1 MMIDDVSHKWVLLE
15 MFNRFQQISRVS
27 FSIFQHLSAVCS
39 LASCEG
45 WMKSTSLETVPSS
58 VRFDG
63 CRHVFYCIQPVL
75 PTNPRDAFR
84 GSETTLSKMTAM
96 VITHHMDL
104 MCLRIAIVQLFTKG
118 ASWRAAITTY
128 LINVDSTLDAPNPF
142 ISLYLYYPCGKM
154 KQTMPTAGYSHN
166 SHEAKQESEVSED
179 GTNGRSC
186 KCERS
191 S

>member
-1 MMIDDVSHKWVLLE
+1 MSPARDV
-15 MFNRFQQISRVS
+15 QQISTDFKS
-27 FSIFQHLSAVCS
+27 FFQHLSASAVCS

-58 VRFDG
+58 VSFDG
-63 CRHVFYCIQPVL
+63 CRHVFCCVQPVL
-75 PTNPRDAFR
+75 PPNPRDAFR

-104 MCLRIAIVQLFTKG
+104 MCLRIAIVQLFTEG

-128 LINVDSTLDAPNPF
+128 LINVASTLDAPNPF
-142 ISLYLYYPCGKM
+142 ISFCLYCPCGKM

-166 SHEAKQESEVSED
+166 SHEAKQSEVSED

>member
-1 MMIDDVSHKWVLLE
+1 MSPARDV
-15 MFNRFQQISRVS
+15 QQISTDFKS
-27 FSIFQHLSAVCS
+27 FFQHLSASFSCVQPGQLRGMDEVDQPGNGAVIRQVWRMSACVLLCS
-39 LASCEG
+39 TC
-45 WMKSTSLETVPSS
+45 STHESKGCFSRVRNYSL
-58 VRFDG
+58 
-63 CRHVFYCIQPVL
+63 
-75 PTNPRDAFR
+75 
-84 GSETTLSKMTAM
+84 KMTAM